1 MTGPTPAVQPPKDG
15 IPRQLRMCAPNEQSE
30 SSYSPIFRRVEA
42 GLIKALASRP
52 KEEVRLAASLV
63 TLMAGA
69 FMDPAGTFNTSEDAL
84 RDPSK
89 ALEFLKAHEAGS
101 EEVVERFLMYRPESS
116 VHLRVDIC
124 VPQEDYSGSEGACT
138 VLRFNKGPD
147 LWWRNAESLAVMADT
162 MPPPPLCYENLFTST
177 GAAASYNVEDH
188 YDRKTRNQIS
198 QGESEV
204 GVLRKYNNLVKRV
217 LIDKFVPSHG
227 PVVLDLACGHGQD
240 LWKYSACK
248 PRLYVGVD
256 ISAEAIEEAKRR
268 YAESERKLQYR
279 AVFMQ
284 GNLEDEATF
293 QRILEIAKQEG
304 VSSGENRRVFD
315 TVSMQLA
322 MHYLMKSDEAAQ
334 QFLGRVATVI
344 KPGGNFIGTIPC
356 SETIVSRLKRA
367 NLSPDGSS
375 KFGNEVYSVTFE
387 KDQLSK
393 LAPSDPAPASG
404 DGHQGA
410 LAIDHKKCST
420 EWGVVY
426 QFWLMQS
433 IDDQAEYLVPFKA
446 FDAVARLA
454 NLKCVLHANFGAFL
468 EHYETKSEVVK
479 KFRWNHSDLVLSPEE
494 DQVFKLYTTFVFTCT
509 S

>member
-1 MTGPTPAVQPPKDG
+1 
-15 IPRQLRMCAPNEQSE
+15 
-30 SSYSPIFRRVEA
+30 
-42 GLIKALASRP
+42 
-52 KEEVRLAASLV
+52 
-63 TLMAGA
+63 
-69 FMDPAGTFNTSEDAL
+69 MDPAGSFNTSEDAL
-84 RDPSK
+84 HDQLK
-89 ALEFLKAHEAGS
+89 ALEFLKAHETGWTSVDVSEANSAPTGA
-101 EEVVERFLMYRPESS
+101 EEVIERYLLYRPESS

-124 VPQEDYSGSEGACT
+124 VLQENYSGKEGACT

-147 LWWRNAESLAVMADT
+147 LWWRVVVQNQALRVDVNPMLLRNQYTRMIGKHTHGLSVAVRDLLRNAESLAAMADT

-204 GVLRKYNNLVKRV
+204 GALRKYNNLVKRV
-217 LIDKFVPSHG
+217 LIDKFVPAHG

-256 ISAEAIEEAKRR
+256 ISAEAIEEARRR
-268 YAESERKLQYR
+268 YAESEQRLKYR

-284 GNLEDEATF
+284 GNLEDGATF
-293 QRILEIAKQEG
+293 DKILEIVRREG
-304 VSSGENRRVFD
+304 ASSGDDHRVFD

-322 MHYLMKSDEAAQ
+322 MHYLMKTRDAAQ
-334 QFLGRVATVI
+334 QFLSRIATVI

-367 NLSPDGSS
+367 SLSSDGSS

-387 KDQLSK
+387 KDQLLK
-393 LAPSDPAPASG
+393 LAPSNPVEG
-404 DGHQGA
+404 NEEGT
-410 LAIDHKKCST
+410 AIDHKKGST

-446 FDAVARLA
+446 FDAVARAA
-454 NLKCVLHANFGAFL
+454 NFKCVLHANFGAFL
-468 EHYETKSEVVK
+468 EHYETKSEIVK
-479 KFRWNHSDLVLSPEE
+479 KFRWTHSDVVLSPEE
-494 DQVFKLYTTFVFTCT
+494 EQVFKLYTTFVFTCT